1 MSRKRGERE
10 WRIRI
15 ASRHGLALLS
25 PPPLSAADY
34 PARDLALP
42 SLHPELP
49 RRGGSA
55 RRAWAR
61 PLLRNGATLGA
72 EVRPRDRPTAAP
84 TSPSAKQ
91 PMAFGRNGGADRR
104 QADVSLASRRSR
116 GRGAR
121 HAGSVPSR
129 QPRGA
134 AADAQASQKAGL
146 CTEIAGDRQAAL
158 VCLGVPAIGVDLP
171 SRTRAQNE
179 QSGGELAS
187 SGATTRAQAAT
198 LQISP
203 IRSMLSEHARC
214 RSQHL
219 QPPTPSRLA
228 IDVADLQS
236 RGGRAMVRRR
246 RSSVRTDQPLRP
258 FLSHACCRDKAP
270 QLLAVQSAPGI

>member
-1 MSRKRGERE
+1 M
-10 WRIRI
+10 
-15 ASRHGLALLS
+15 ASRHGLAFLS

-61 PLLRNGATLGA
+61 PLLRNGAALGA
-72 EVRPRDRPTAAP
+72 EVRTCDRPTAAP

-91 PMAFGRNGGADRR
+91 PMAFGRDGGADRR

-179 QSGGELAS
+179 QSGREFS
-187 SGATTRAQAAT
+187 SGGATTRAQGAA
-198 LQISP
+198 LQIGQ
-203 IRSMLSEHARC
+203 IRPTFPEHARPGP
-214 RSQHL
+214 QHF
-219 QPPTPSRLA
+219 QPSTPPDLP
-228 IDVADLQS
+228 IDPADLQS
-236 RGGRAMVRRR
+236 RGSGAMVRRC
-246 RSSVRTDQPLRP
+246 RSGMRPDQPIPPFDPTPVTVTKPTTWNGRP
-258 FLSHACCRDKAP
+258 EWRHAQATPIRTWAP
-270 QLLAVQSAPGI
+270 M

>member
-1 MSRKRGERE
+1 M
-10 WRIRI
+10 
-15 ASRHGLALLS
+15 ASRHGLAFLS

-34 PARDLALP
+34 AARDLALP
-42 SLHPELP
+42 SFHLELP

-61 PLLRNGATLGA
+61 PLLRNGAALGA
-72 EVRPRDRPTAAP
+72 EVRTCDRPTAAP
-84 TSPSAKQ
+84 VSPSAKQ
-91 PMAFGRNGGADRR
+91 PMAFGRDGGADRR

-121 HAGSVPSR
+121 HAGPAPPR
-129 QPRGA
+129 QSGGA
-134 AADAQASQKAGL
+134 AADAQAAQEARL
-146 CTEIAGDRQAAL
+146 RTEIAGDRQAAL
-158 VCLGVPAIGVDLP
+158 VCLGVPAIGADLP

-187 SGATTRAQAAT
+187 GGATTRTQAAT

-214 RSQHL
+214 CPQHL

-228 IDVADLQS
+228 IDVADLPS
-236 RGGRAMVRRR
+236 RAAAQWL
-246 RSSVRTDQPLRP
+246 D
-258 FLSHACCRDKAP
+258 
-270 QLLAVQSAPGI
+270 AVAAA